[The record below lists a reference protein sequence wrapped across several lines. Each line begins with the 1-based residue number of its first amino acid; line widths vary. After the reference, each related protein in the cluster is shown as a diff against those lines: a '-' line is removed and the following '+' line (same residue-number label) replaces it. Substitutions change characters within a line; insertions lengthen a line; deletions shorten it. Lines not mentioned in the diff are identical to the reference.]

1 MPYRQNAFAAGNIY
15 HVYNRGVGRM
25 PIFAKPDNYVYLLRK
40 VKRLLGELPITVLAY
55 CLMPNHYHFVLRQD
69 GDIPISTFIQRLFQ
83 TYTQAFN
90 KQQGRKGPLFE
101 GRFRHVHVDRD
112 EYVIHLCRY
121 VHLNPVAAGLVP
133 DPAEWPYSNYLE
145 WIEARPGTL
154 VDRAFIR
161 QFFPTPEAYIAFVRD
176 HIAPH
181 IAQQLQPYLL
191 DDDDY
196 LPESYKKLSGRWK
209 GAE

>member
-1 MPYRQNAFAAGNIY
+1 MPYRQDAFAPGNIY
-15 HVYNRGVGRM
+15 HVYNRGINKM
-25 PIFAKPDNYVYLLRK
+25 PIFTGPDNYVYLLRK
-40 VKRLLGELPITVLAY
+40 VKRLLTELPITVLAY
-55 CLMPNHYHFVLRQD
+55 CLIPNHYHFVLRQD
-69 GDIPISTFIQRLFQ
+69 SDIPISAFIQRLFQ

-121 VHLNPVAAGLVP
+121 VHLNPVTAGLVS

-145 WIEARPGTL
+145 WIETRSGTL
-154 VDRAFIR
+154 VDHAFVR
-161 QFFPTPEAYIAFVRD
+161 QFFPMPDAYVAFVQD

-191 DDDDY
+191 DDDDH
-196 LPESYKKLSGRWK
+196 LPESSQLSGR
-209 GAE
+209 

>member
-1 MPYRQNAFAAGNIY
+1 
-15 HVYNRGVGRM
+15 
-25 PIFAKPDNYVYLLRK
+25 
-40 VKRLLGELPITVLAY
+40 
-55 CLMPNHYHFVLRQD
+55 MPNHYHFVLRQD
-69 GDIPISTFIQRLFQ
+69 GETPISVFIQRLFQ

-121 VHLNPVAAGLVP
+121 VHLNPVTAGLVS

-145 WIEARPGTL
+145 WIEARSGTL
-154 VDRAFIR
+154 IDHAFVR
-161 QFFPTPEAYIAFVRD
+161 QFFPMPDAYVAFVQA

-181 IAQQLQPYLL
+181 IAQQLRPYLL
-191 DDDDY
+191 DDDDDY
-196 LPESYKKLSGRWK
+196 LPESWELSGR
-209 GAE
+209 